1 MFKAYTLSLRKT
13 LEASLPGV
21 RVAHQP
27 KARRAATDKGT
38 EQLEKSKHEERKRD
52 MGRGKGRLERTSE
65 EHWAL
70 VAGQVFQSWT
80 GDCPRRTYQSS
91 LASALTLRP
100 TTAADGGEG
109 SAEPW
114 NGHLPPAA
122 LRELTQLAD
131 ELGLRKDA
139 QQLAWWLV
147 GSRLAS
153 VDAEW
158 ILSQV
163 KDIQA
168 SLEENA
174 YTEEEKADLLHS
186 LTLYIYSQIKRLKS
200 LHTAFPSSCSK
211 QLTFTLRTL
220 RNLEEHPATRRLLDT
235 AGQPPIPEDVT
246 AALQRHVHEWWSE
259 VVQVEP
265 SSTEEREEQ
274 LRRAVNTVTR
284 VPALLSREAEM
295 YHQIFQRELSVSYDN
310 LCRREVRSR
319 LDNLA
324 SSLLVPSDSKPQA
337 PLKDRSRDGEIY
349 SQLQNFAVGSPLWS
363 LYKSLGRAYSACDDL
378 ESKTAAAPHS
388 YPGCFLR
395 SVAFWLGP
403 ASRDTRLGIFH
414 SYSSTSTLQDV
425 LTAFTEARE
434 WWRELAWP
442 DPETRGVVAVGLLEN
457 LCSLAT
463 RRCQGVISR
472 CPRDSTPPVQ
482 PYFDVEFCSC
492 LKSVSRVAE
501 EVQQLSDDLGLE
513 EVVEGM
519 RKCGNRG
526 AADQAKDTVSTLLSS
541 VVQNLENLLDQ
552 YIDTAIDQA
561 VPKLR
566 EEVVEVCERGGSS
579 TPPSLPSTLSL
590 LQEHLPH
597 SLSPRSHYVPPS
609 SSKASSTSSSPCLS
623 VCYSPSLFQRLLVR
637 LWDAV
642 VLQFMVTVAEKTGK
656 QTSEYFSRVHS
667 ILEATLALF
676 TTPGRL
682 HPRAAATPG
691 YRSVAEQVK
700 GQRMSSP
707 ALILQYYLS
716 RYTQQTEPHLPTVAH
731 VLVRAFYSQ
740 PGHLT
745 VRVLEARDV
754 ETVTGKSLR
763 YHVTVQV
770 VPREVCC
777 GGFLHRTTTVTHCP
791 ASFYETFEFPTGE
804 CRGEGSAG
812 WLQFTLEATRSS
824 GGSGLFLGEAFVPL
838 ASIPYVDSPE
848 LQNTTLRL
856 TTPVFPPGYESVA
869 VLRSRV
875 SSDEQAASFI
885 RMLERRH
892 PESRCAGH
900 TKCSRSGP

>member
-1 MFKAYTLSLRKT
+1 MFIQQTSIKRSRRNARCGQ
-13 LEASLPGV
+13 P
-21 RVAHQP
+21 RVP
-27 KARRAATDKGT
+27 F
-38 EQLEKSKHEERKRD
+38 LI
-52 MGRGKGRLERTSE
+52 
-65 EHWAL
+65 
-70 VAGQVFQSWT
+70 
-80 GDCPRRTYQSS
+80 
-91 LASALTLRP
+91 LAS
-100 TTAADGGEG
+100 
-109 SAEPW
+109 
-114 NGHLPPAA
+114 
-122 LRELTQLAD
+122 
-131 ELGLRKDA
+131 
-139 QQLAWWLV
+139 
-147 GSRLAS
+147 
-153 VDAEW
+153 
-158 ILSQV
+158 
-163 KDIQA
+163 
-168 SLEENA
+168 
-174 YTEEEKADLLHS
+174 Y
-186 LTLYIYSQIKRLKS
+186 
-200 LHTAFPSSCSK
+200 
-211 QLTFTLRTL
+211 
-220 RNLEEHPATRRLLDT
+220 
-235 AGQPPIPEDVT
+235 
-246 AALQRHVHEWWSE
+246 
-259 VVQVEP
+259 
-265 SSTEEREEQ
+265 SSTT
-274 LRRAVNTVTR
+274 N
-284 VPALLSREAEM
+284 
-295 YHQIFQRELSVSYDN
+295 Y
-310 LCRREVRSR
+310 C
-319 LDNLA
+319 
-324 SSLLVPSDSKPQA
+324 
-337 PLKDRSRDGEIY
+337 
-349 SQLQNFAVGSPLWS
+349 
-363 LYKSLGRAYSACDDL
+363 SACDNL

-403 ASRDTRLGIFH
+403 ASRDARLVIFD
-414 SYSSTSTLQDV
+414 SCSSTSTLQDV
-425 LTAFTEARE
+425 LTSFTEARE

-482 PYFDVEFCSC
+482 PYFDIEFCSC

-513 EVVEGM
+513 EVVEEM

-541 VVQNLENLLDQ
+541 VGQNLENLLDQ

-566 EEVVEVCERGGSS
+566 EEVVEVCERGNSS

-623 VCYSPSLFQRLLVR
+623 VCSSPSLFQRLLVR

-667 ILEATLALF
+667 ILEASLALF
-676 TTPGRL
+676 TSTGRL

-731 VLVRAFYSQ
+731 VLVRAFFSQ

-745 VRVLEARDV
+745 VRVLEVRDV
-754 ETVTGKSLR
+754 EAVTGKSLR

-812 WLQFTLEATRSS
+812 WLQFTLEAARGSS
-824 GGSGLFLGEAFVPL
+824 GSGLFLGEAFVPL

-856 TTPVFPPGYESVA
+856 TTPVFQPGVPHQQQVLMQDYPQPGIASPALVSTLQEVMAPVQSSALPSPLQASKHPKNVIEDKIRKMKEKHMQRNVPDPNYEEVAVQLKRESEHDTGVLLPSSKSERRSRPYPLPSPDPGYVEEEVTLQKYEEHDKHPRNVKVATRNTRPQIPVSDKETTEIKEAESN
-869 VLRSRV
+869 
-875 SSDEQAASFI
+875 SSKSKKSPMENTKESDKLSSKSFKNGTQICETIACYEAATRISESMDLSVNPCEDFYQFACGGWI
-885 RMLERRH
+885 DKH
-892 PESRCAGH
+892 PPPESGWEGTYIDAVKRTDKHLVQILETPAKPDAPAPLH
-900 TKCSRSGP
+900 EIRSLYNSCLDTDDFTSI